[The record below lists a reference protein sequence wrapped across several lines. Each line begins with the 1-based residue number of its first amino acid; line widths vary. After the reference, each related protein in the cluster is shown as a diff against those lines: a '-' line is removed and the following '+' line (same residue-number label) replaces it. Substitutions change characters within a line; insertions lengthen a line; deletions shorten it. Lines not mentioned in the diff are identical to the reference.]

1 MTNGHGEKLTRT
13 QDQAVAAL
21 LLHPTLATAAKAVGV
36 GEKTLWRWL
45 RDEGFSAA
53 YREARREAVAQA
65 IARLQQV
72 ATEAV
77 DALRGVRSDTAAPAP
92 ARVSAAKVMR
102 EMAVKAVEVEDLEQ
116 RLRQLEA
123 NEY

>member
-1 MTNGHGEKLTRT
+1 MTNGHGEKLKRK

-53 YREARREAVAQA
+53 YREARREAVSQA

-77 DALRGVRSDTAAPAP
+77 DALRGVMSDMAVPAP
-92 ARVSAAKVMR
+92 ARVSAAKVVL
-102 EMAVKAVEVEDLEQ
+102 EMAVKAVEVEDLEH
-116 RLRQLEA
+116 RLKALEA
-123 NEY
+123 KA